1 MSKTNFSKQMKINSQ
16 NMPPL
21 RGLNLLGAGFYKDV
35 APTAL
40 GIGRAQVSGET
51 VIQKNYDELPAP

>member
-1 MSKTNFSKQMKINSQ
+1 MKINSQ